1 MNPGYKRIL
10 LKMSG
15 EALAGERGFG
25 VNTEIMKQVAS
36 EIKIIHKMRIQIAI
50 VIGGGNLFRGGT
62 AEAVGMER
70 TEADMVGM
78 LATIMNSLLF
88 KESLEGVG
96 VQARVL
102 SAIKV
107 EKAAEFYT
115 PKQAINHLNKGRIII
130 IAGGTGNPYFT
141 TDTAAA
147 LRSAELKCDIMLKAT
162 KVDGVYDSDPAKNPN
177 AVKIDSITHYEA
189 LNRNIRVMDATAFS
203 MCMENSI
210 PIIVFK
216 LLEPGN
222 LKKCVEGKK
231 IGSIVKMGG

>member
-1 MNPGYKRIL
+1 MNSRYKRIL

-25 VNTEIMKQVAS
+25 VDSEIMKQVAS
-36 EIKIIHKMRIQIAI
+36 EIKIIHKMKVQVAV
-50 VIGGGNLFRGGT
+50 VIGGGNFFRGGA
-62 AEAVGMER
+62 AEADGMNR
-70 TEADMVGM
+70 ADADMVGM

-88 KESLEGVG
+88 KESLEEAG
-96 VQARVL
+96 VQTRVF

-115 PKQAINHLNKGRIII
+115 PKRAINHLNKGRIII

-147 LRSAELKCDIMLKAT
+147 LRCAEIKCDAMLKAT

-222 LKKCVEGKK
+222 LKKCIEGKK
-231 IGSIVKMGG
+231 VGSIVKMGG